1 MRFVDFLKATV
12 LLSAGSASTLAVI
25 TVLGATREGDDSI
38 VLFCT
43 GWWLGAAVIGAF
55 LGRRKSASPAIARLL
70 ADAKN
75 ATMMPEIHP
84 GAVLLN
90 RLWPL
95 ILVMVVA
102 GALALIAP
110 QIAGIA
116 TGFAIIWAL
125 SWRHQ
130 DKAVVAIEE
139 RDGVTFFVERTSP
152 FRPMRL
158 ERTPGFRREVPT

>member
-12 LLSAGSASTLAVI
+12 LLSAGSASTLALI
-25 TVLGATREGDDSI
+25 TVLGATRAQDNSL
-38 VLFCT
+38 VLYCT
-43 GWWLGAAVIGAF
+43 GWWLAATLIGAF
-55 LGRRKSASPAIARLL
+55 LGRRTHASPAITRLL
-70 ADAKN
+70 ADARS

-84 GAVLLN
+84 GAVMLN

-95 ILVMVVA
+95 LLATLVA
-102 GALALIAP
+102 SGLALFAP

-130 DKAVVAIEE
+130 DKAVLAIEE
-139 RDGVTFFVERTSP
+139 RDGLTFFVERTSP
-152 FRPMRL
+152 LRPMRL
-158 ERTPGFRREVPT
+158 ERMPGMRREVPT